1 MDGRCGAGAW
11 LLRNSTARVRV
22 ILLVALLAAAGLAG
36 CGGRHRVMPH
46 GEAARDVEPA
56 GQVETVAQE
65 ANRIIPGVPL
75 LIRVGL
81 ATDLSSVAVTVTGPT
96 RLLAG
101 DRRREVASLK
111 GSDHLAV
118 RSVGNRLSWQA
129 AGRTGEADLL
139 FLAPRDPAYQLVWHE
154 TPYRGEILLRPAGG
168 KVTVINIVELETYLR
183 GVVPWE
189 IGRPG
194 LEALA
199 AVEAQAVA
207 ARTYTISHLR
217 ERDEFGFDVWADVQ
231 DQVYR
236 GAYGE
241 ESVCNEGIARTYGL
255 VLRAGR
261 SEIEAYYSSTCGGWT
276 SNLEEVWPRPA
287 RSYLRS
293 QRDAIGNGPPF
304 CAAARHFSWEVSWS
318 RAELERTLAQS
329 LQDYIAYMST
339 GSRAEWAGRLF
350 TPRSAAVSP
359 NQPGRLRDLKIVSRT
374 TSGRV
379 GRLDVVTDAG
389 VYHVRGD
396 RVRWVLV
403 PPGGDPVILR
413 SALFELTVT
422 QDGEGQPLR
431 ITATGHGFGH
441 GVGMCQEG
449 ALSMAR
455 QGYTSEAILK
465 HYYPGTRRELFDAVA
480 P

>member
-1 MDGRCGAGAW
+1 MDGRRGAGARF
-11 LLRNSTARVRV
+11 LGDSTRRLQLT
-22 ILLVALLAAAGLAG
+22 LLVALLAGFAG
-36 CGGRHRVMPH
+36 CGGRHRVVPH
-46 GEAARDVEPA
+46 SGETSGDNEPT
-56 GQVETVAQE
+56 GQTSASAHE
-65 ANRIIPGVPL
+65 ASRIIPGAPL

-81 ATDLSSVAVTVTGPT
+81 ATDLTVVTLTVRGPT

-101 DRRREVASLK
+101 DRRREVASLLK
-111 GSDHLAV
+111 DDQLAV
-118 RSVGNRLSWQA
+118 RSTGNRLHWQT
-129 AGRTGEADLL
+129 AGRTGDADLV
-139 FLAPRDPAYQLVWHE
+139 FLAPRDPAHLLNWNE
-154 TPYRGEILLRPAGG
+154 APYRGEILLRSVGG
-168 KVTVINIVELETYLR
+168 KVTIINVVELETYLR

-194 LEALA
+194 PEALA

-241 ESVCNEGIARTYGL
+241 DAVCDEAITRTSGL
-255 VLRAGR
+255 VLRAGHR
-261 SEIEAYYSSTCGGWT
+261 EIEAYYSSTCGGWT

-287 RSYLRS
+287 QSYLRS
-293 QRDAIGNGPPF
+293 HRDAIGGGPPF
-304 CAAARHFSWEVSWS
+304 CAAARHFSWEVSWT
-318 RAELERTLAQS
+318 RTELERTLAQT
-329 LQDYIAYMST
+329 LQDYIAYMSN

-350 TPRSAAVSP
+350 TPRSAAASP
-359 NQPGRLRDLKIVSRT
+359 NQPGRLRDLKIISRT

-379 GRLDVVTDAG
+379 GRLDIVTDAG

-403 PPGGDPVILR
+403 PLGGDPVILR
-413 SALFELTVT
+413 SALFELTVMR
-422 QDGEGQPLR
+422 DGEGLPLR
-431 ITATGHGFGH
+431 ITAAGRGFGH

-449 ALSMAR
+449 ALAMAR
-455 QGYTSEAILK
+455 QGDSNESILK
-465 HYYPGTRRELFDAVA
+465 HYYAGTRLESFEAVA